1 MPGNDGNSGTNP
13 ASGGRLR
20 RIGKAFLSLTVF
32 TVYAGVASAAV
43 MIGVTTIQMRAA
55 ERPAVEAAP
64 LTQVRT
70 VGPVF
75 QSGYDVT
82 RSFVGRLEPARRTDL
97 GFELSGKVSDIRVD
111 EGDRV
116 SKGDVIAVLDSRSL
130 EAERRRQVANR
141 RATESDR
148 ELAFLTL
155 NRRQKLKDGGHVSEQ
170 SLDQARLA
178 LGRLDAS
185 LDQIDAVI
193 EAIDINLEKS
203 VLKAPFDGQVGE
215 RLLDEGATVSPGMAV
230 LRLLESA
237 RPMVRIGLAPEVI
250 DRLDGDETF
259 EIRISG
265 RDFKARLSGLRPD
278 LQTRTRTIETLF
290 ELQTPDAAPS
300 FGRLAELSVTERVK
314 ADGFWLPVDA
324 LKEGRRGL
332 WTVLAVAE
340 DDTSG
345 YSVVSEAVEILH
357 ATEDRVFVRGTISEE
372 TRIISEGAHRVVVG
386 QPVSLSRNRT

>member
-1 MPGNDGNSGTNP
+1 MPGNDGNSGSNT
-13 ASGGRLR
+13 ASDGRLR
-20 RIGKAFLSLTVF
+20 RIGRALVSLVVF
-32 TVYAGVASAAV
+32 SVNAGVAAVAV

-64 LTQVRT
+64 LTQVHT

-116 SKGDVIAVLDSRSL
+116 KKGDVIAVLDSRSL
-130 EAERRRQVANR
+130 EAERRRQVATR

-148 ELAFLTL
+148 ELASLTL

-178 LGRLDAS
+178 LSRLDAS

-215 RLLDEGATVSPGMAV
+215 RLLDEGATVSGGMAV

-250 DRLDGDETF
+250 DRLDRDETF
-259 EIRISG
+259 DIRISG

-300 FGRLAELSVTERVK
+300 FGRLAELSVTERMK

-340 DDTSG
+340 DGADG

-386 QPVSLSRNRT
+386 QQVSLSQNRT